1 LCHEINTADNRGKS
15 DIVEDKIVKRGTKRL
30 NAAQSKQSL
39 STDSNKSARK
49 TEDSGMSRLV
59 VKSQAYVRRNRSKPS
74 RESLNV
80 SSIRSSV
87 TPPKGSEPRDEKGV
101 AQRKKAEDPV
111 CSIKQTG
118 SYSDNAAK
126 NTTSDDQ
133 VTMQLDGFQDVRES
147 DCVVKDEAKAEEIT
161 SIETP
166 DANSKV
172 FIRQCGSSAS
182 THDERESS
190 AGDEKAD
197 GSHLDK
203 RVGEF
208 DKRELVPACAIE
220 DSGTHKST
228 VDPPYEGTK
237 IIVDDHV
244 AADINLVAMKVDGRS
259 CEDLD
264 ISRLSNK
271 TLKESGQ
278 IEGFIGPTSVKVN
291 LDPAQ
296 PGSSNIRPVKDVMA
310 VCNGVRVAQKDTG
323 CSSSGF
329 SMNMEGRPTSD
340 AKNDNC
346 LSDPIS
352 SCPTV
357 VGTDLPKNHV
367 PDAIPSLRRDEP
379 NMENEIKKSENLDNM
394 AYEDSILRN
403 ARTIKV
409 WFVLYFSLIM
419 L

>member
-1 LCHEINTADNRGKS
+1 
-15 DIVEDKIVKRGTKRL
+15 
-30 NAAQSKQSL
+30 L

-49 TEDSGMSRLV
+49 TEDSGISRLV

-74 RESLNV
+74 RESANV
-80 SSIRSSV
+80 SLIRSSV
-87 TPPKGSEPRDEKGV
+87 TPPKGSEPRDKKGV
-101 AQRKKAEDPV
+101 AQRKKAEEPV
-111 CSIKQTG
+111 CSIKPTG
-118 SYSDNAAK
+118 SYSDNAPK
-126 NTTSDDQ
+126 NTISDDQ
-133 VTMQLDGFQDVRES
+133 VTMELDGFQDVRES
-147 DCVVKDEAKAEEIT
+147 DCVVKDEAKAEEVT

-166 DANSKV
+166 GANSKV
-172 FIRQCGSSAS
+172 FIRQCDSSAS

-197 GSHLDK
+197 GTPMDK
-203 RVGEF
+203 RVGEL
-208 DKRELVPACAIE
+208 DKRGLVPACAIE
-220 DSGTHKST
+220 DSGAHKNT

-244 AADINLVAMKVDGRS
+244 AADINLVATKVDGRS

-264 ISRLSNK
+264 SSRLSH
-271 TLKESGQ
+271 KESGQ

-296 PGSSNIRPVKDVMA
+296 PGSSNIRPVKVVME
-310 VCNGVRVAQKDTG
+310 VCNGGRVAQNDTG
-323 CSSSGF
+323 CPSSGF
-329 SMNMEGRPTSD
+329 NMNMEGKPASD
-340 AKNDNC
+340 AKNDNY

-352 SCPTV
+352 ACPTV

-367 PDAIPSLRRDEP
+367 PEAIPSPRRDEP

-409 WFVLYFSLIM
+409 WFVFIFLFFDHAIDM
-419 L
+419 FF